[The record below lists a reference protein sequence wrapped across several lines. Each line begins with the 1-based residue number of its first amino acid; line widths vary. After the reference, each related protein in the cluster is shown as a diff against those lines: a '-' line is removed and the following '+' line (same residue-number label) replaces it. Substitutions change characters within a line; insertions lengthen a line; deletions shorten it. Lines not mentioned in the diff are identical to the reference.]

1 MSNSTSNNK
10 INTNLTNIDHDTI
23 FIKNYEVIPIKTTY
37 IEPNESLNKLINT
50 VLSNCENEDYLII
63 AETPISVSQGR
74 LVDEN
79 NYHPSLKSKFLAN
92 VWSKYIW
99 GYFLGPLLGI
109 KKRTIKNLRK
119 LPQEAEKHK
128 ELVLDLYGWKH
139 ALKPA
144 SEAGIDLS
152 NAPGTYVSLLP
163 ENPEKVAK
171 EIAKTIKDESGKDLT
186 VLIIDTDATYK
197 IHNTYFT
204 GLPIAIDPIKKNQ
217 GVFGYFFGQL
227 GSNEG
232 STPLGCSEKI
242 EIKEALKLANIAEE
256 YQKSLETAM
265 ETIYSAKNVLNSEY
279 DEVSVNSL
287 ESIIHTPGVLL
298 REKN

>member
-1 MSNSTSNNK
+1 M
-10 INTNLTNIDHDTI
+10 
-23 FIKNYEVIPIKTTY
+23 
-37 IEPNESLNKLINT
+37 
-50 VLSNCENEDYLII
+50 
-63 AETPISVSQGR
+63 
-74 LVDEN
+74 
-79 NYHPSLKSKFLAN
+79 
-92 VWSKYIW
+92 
-99 GYFLGPLLGI
+99 
-109 KKRTIKNLRK
+109 KK
-119 LPQEAEKHK
+119 
-128 ELVLDLYGWKH
+128 
-139 ALKPA
+139 
-144 SEAGIDLS
+144 
-152 NAPGTYVSLLP
+152 
-163 ENPEKVAK
+163 
-171 EIAKTIKDESGKDLT
+171 SGKDLT

-217 GVFGYFFGQL
+217 GIIGYFFSNQDC
-227 GSNEG
+227 NEG

-298 REKN
+298 GKKINIINLF